1 MSLIKDLFNPKKYT
15 GNYQP
20 LLMVFLL
27 SAFSMVILVGMIVKT
42 GNLNYYYL
50 AWNLFLAWM
59 PLFFAYLLYHR
70 LHFPTTPVKKWKFWS
85 MTFFWLIFFPNAP
98 YLITDLIHINN
109 RHNPATWGDAF
120 MLFSFALSGLATGI
134 NSLFVMHLNFRKIL
148 SGKLTNGL
156 IASSILLSSFGIYLG
171 RVQRWNSW
179 DIFVRPQELI
189 TDILIQLQNP
199 SAIFMTICFSML
211 MGMVYLLLLSLVRI
225 NSKS

>member
-1 MSLIKDLFNPKKYT
+1 MSLLRDVFNPRKYT

-27 SAFSMVILVGMIVKT
+27 SAFSMAILVAMIVKT
-42 GNLNYYYL
+42 GNFGYYYL

-70 LHFPTTPVKKWKFWS
+70 MHFPAKTIKTWKFWS

-134 NSLFVMHLNFRKIL
+134 NSLFIMQLNFRKMLSPRLTSALIAGSIVL
-148 SGKLTNGL
+148 SG
-156 IASSILLSSFGIYLG
+156 FGIYLG

-179 DIFVRPQELI
+179 DIFVRPHELLA
-189 TDILIQLQNP
+189 DVLIQLQNP
-199 SAIFMTICFSML
+199 TAIYMTLSFSML
-211 MGMVYLLLLSLVRI
+211 MGMVYLLLLSLVKT